1 MRISDWSSDVCSSD
15 LPAMVVTRHDQHTA
29 IGMSP
34 CEIAMLERV
43 AGTINPR
50 SLAVPDGTY
59 AILISLRYGR
69 KHLGAP
75 PRRRSQ
81 VLVHAGLEPDLMAFH
96 TFMVAPQLPLV
107 RPARR
112 NAHN

>member
-1 MRISDWSSDVCSSD
+1 MHLRQLALMWDGGG

-50 SLAVPDGTY
+50 SLAVPDGKY
-59 AILISLRYGR
+59 AILISLRYR
-69 KHLGAP
+69 RQHLGAP
-75 PRRRSQ
+75 HRGRGT
-81 VLVHAGLEPDLMAFH
+81 VFVHAGLEQD
-96 TFMVAPQLPLV
+96 V
-107 RPARR
+107 RAEERR
-112 NAHN
+112 GGKEGVSTCRSRWWPK